1 MEESLSVCYKCWLA
15 LEEGHL
21 DFFERR
27 QLIDTYYKSVRQ
39 LITTVVGNN
48 EQLSEL
54 RRLLGDYTET
64 FGARVR
70 ADVISELAYMIRLL
84 C

>member
-27 QLIDTYYKSVRQ
+27 QLVDAYYKSIRK
-39 LITTVVGNN
+39 LITAVVGNN
-48 EQLSEL
+48 EKIGEL
-54 RRLLGDYTET
+54 RRLLGDYIET